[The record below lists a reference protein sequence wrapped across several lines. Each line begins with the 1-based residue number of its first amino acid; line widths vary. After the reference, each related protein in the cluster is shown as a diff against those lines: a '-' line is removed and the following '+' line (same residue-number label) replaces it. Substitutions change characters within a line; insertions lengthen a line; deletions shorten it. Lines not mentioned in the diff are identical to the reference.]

1 MFEILAPMMFPDKIS
16 DASFLTAMIPDIS
29 SGSEVP
35 IPTINT
41 PITKVG
47 KPKYFPIVSA
57 AIVKYFAASKSP
69 ESAAIK

>member
-1 MFEILAPMMFPDKIS
+1 
-16 DASFLTAMIPDIS
+16 MIPDIS